1 MEPWRFPSWCMT
13 PACQAVQINTWQQNL
28 ASHALLVVAAGRRSV
43 MGRGRAKK
51 LPRPQAPVA
60 SSQSFEQPRWT
71 KRDIE
76 ASEGLELGQIFGH
89 QIVASGDVLWCIGGF
104 RPVEQVKISLLA
116 LDLSSLRWKDLT
128 PPTNAVAP
136 TWRWGHSACVLGKQ
150 AGPRPSRVSDLVMLC
165 GGFDRNCNHNEV
177 WHFCP
182 DSGAFSQP
190 PDALQRLPF
199 HGAYHS
205 LVHDTF
211 SEEVYLFG
219 GQRCVSGHYIYSNR
233 ALEETWRKS
242 NLSTCSSFY
251 PGFGSGVLIQ
261 NRGSSNVRCVCCTAS
276 SSSLWMEGSR
286 VGIGKQQFISLD

>member
-1 MEPWRFPSWCMT
+1 
-13 PACQAVQINTWQQNL
+13 
-28 ASHALLVVAAGRRSV
+28 

-51 LPRPQAPVA
+51 LPRPQAPAA

-89 QIVASGDVLWCIGGF
+89 QIVASGEVLWCIGGF
-104 RPVEQVKISLLA
+104 RPVEQVKMSLLA

-150 AGPRPSRVSDLVMLC
+150 AGPRPSRSSDLVMLC
-165 GGFDRNCNHNEV
+165 GGFDRNCNHNDV

-182 DSGAFSQP
+182 GSGAFSQP

-233 ALEETWRKS
+233 VLEKTSKNIEEVKFFRLFMFLFLGFEILVVVC
-242 NLSTCSSFY
+242 LSRIQRLVKREVCLLHSSIVIVVD
-251 PGFGSGVLIQ
+251 GRQQG
-261 NRGSSNVRCVCCTAS
+261 
-276 SSSLWMEGSR
+276 
-286 VGIGKQQFISLD
+286 GIGKQQVDIIRLDFIRKSESFAIYELDPNDGP